1 MKHFHIL
8 FLVLLVG
15 CAAPTTKQVKINP
28 VLAEIEAKKQREL
41 VLQETVVANKRLS
54 NISYRILTGAV
65 SLCSKNKHKR
75 LGLHLWNMYS
85 WKNEW
90 KDTAV
95 GIFGVSNVVQVSF
108 AVPGSPAAKAGFR
121 EGDVLT
127 SIGSWPLPVG
137 EEGIKKVNDK
147 LRELLK
153 ENTES
158 LTISI
163 IRDGKQH
170 TLSVDTVDSCDY
182 PVLLDPDDAVNA
194 FADGE
199 KLHIARG
206 MMRFIRDDNELA
218 LVLAHEL
225 AHNTMGHIDAKQQ
238 NAMVGAAGG
247 FLVDILFAALGANTQ
262 GKFADMGAKA
272 GGNAYSVEFEQ
283 EADYVGM
290 YAMALSNFKLEEAP
304 NFWRRMATQSP
315 GSIKF
320 KSTHPTT
327 PERFIALEATVKEIR
342 AKQSAGQPL
351 KPDMKEPAKEP
362 PQDGTNKSK

>member
-1 MKHFHIL
+1 MKKISIL
-8 FLVLLVG
+8 FLILLVG

-41 VLQETVVANKRLS
+41 VLREMVVANKRLS
-54 NISYRILTGAV
+54 EISYRVLTGAV
-65 SLCSKNKHKR
+65 TLCPKKKHKR

-90 KDTAV
+90 RDTAV
-95 GIFGVSNVVQVSF
+95 GIFEVSNVVQVSF
-108 AVPGSPAAKAGFR
+108 AVPDSPAAKAGFR

-127 SIGSWPLPVG
+127 SIGDWPLPVG
-137 EEGIKKVNDK
+137 EKGIEKVSDK

-153 ENTES
+153 EKTES
-158 LTISI
+158 LSIGI
-163 IRDGKQH
+163 IRDEKQH
-170 TLSVDTVDSCDY
+170 TLSVDAVDSCDY

-199 KLHIARG
+199 KLHITRG

-218 LVLAHEL
+218 LVLSHEL
-225 AHNTMGHIDAKQQ
+225 AHNTMGHIDAKKQ
-238 NAMVGAAGG
+238 NAMAGAVGG
-247 FLVDILFAALGANTQ
+247 FLIDILFAGLGANTG
-262 GKFADMGAKA
+262 GKFADIGAQA
-272 GGNAYSVEFEQ
+272 GANAYSVEFEQ

-315 GSIKF
+315 ESIKF

-327 PERFIALEATVKEIR
+327 PERFLALEATVKEIR
-342 AKQSAGQPL
+342 AKQVSGQPL
-351 KPDMKEPAKEP
+351 QPDMKEPAKKQP
-362 PQDGTNKSK
+362 PEGTNKSK

>member
-8 FLVLLVG
+8 FLILLVG

-28 VLAEIEAKKQREL
+28 VLAEIEAKKQREI
-41 VLQETVVANKRLS
+41 VLREQVVSNQRLS
-54 NISYRILTGAV
+54 KISYRVLTGAV
-65 SLCSKNKHKR
+65 SLCPEKKHKR
-75 LGLHLWNMYS
+75 LGLHLWNKYS
-85 WKNEW
+85 WKKEW

-95 GIFGVSNVVQVSF
+95 DIFGVSNVVQVSF

-127 SIGSWPLPVG
+127 SIGDWPIPLG
-137 EEGIKKVNDK
+137 KKAIEKTSEK

-153 ENTES
+153 GQTDS
-158 LTISI
+158 ISI
-163 IRDGKQH
+163 SIFRDEEQRTIPVG
-170 TLSVDTVDSCDY
+170 TVDSCDY

-199 KLHIARG
+199 KLHVTRG

-218 LVLAHEL
+218 LVLSHEL

-238 NAMVGAAGG
+238 NAMAGAAGG

-262 GKFADMGAKA
+262 GKFADIGAQA
-272 GGNAYSVEFEQ
+272 GARAYSVAFEQ

-290 YAMALSNFKLEEAP
+290 YAMALSNFKLEDAP

-315 GSIKF
+315 ESIKF

-327 PERFIALEATVKEIR
+327 PERFIALEAAVKEIR

-351 KPDMKEPAKEP
+351 EPDMKEPGKEP
-362 PQDGTNKSK
+362 PREGTNKSN